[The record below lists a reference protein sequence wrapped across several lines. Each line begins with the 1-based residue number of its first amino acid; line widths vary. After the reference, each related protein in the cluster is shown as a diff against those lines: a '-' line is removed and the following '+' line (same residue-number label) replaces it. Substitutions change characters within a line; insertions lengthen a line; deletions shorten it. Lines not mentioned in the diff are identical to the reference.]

1 MTEQVNQLMNEDES
15 ADEELFGSAYARK
28 AGNMGVPAADY
39 RGRPPG
45 TLVTC
50 ARYHLASIYNAHLE
64 INATMI
70 PNYFTFALW
79 RT

>member
-1 MTEQVNQLMNEDES
+1 MYGDES
-15 ADEELFGSAYARK
+15 ADEERLWTFGSAYARK

-70 PNYFTFALW
+70 PDYFTFGLW
-79 RT
+79 RI